1 MIHEKTRKEKQ
12 SENQKKNKQ
21 KTNNKIIDSSSNIPV
36 IILNEN
42 ALNTPIKR
50 QRLTEWLQ
58 KHGSIMARRNSL
70 QIQRVRQAETE
81 RVEKLYHGNIN

>member
-1 MIHEKTRKEKQ
+1 MIHQRIRKEKQ

-21 KTNNKIIDSSSNIPV
+21 KTNNKIIDTSTNIPV

-42 ALNTPIKR
+42 ALNTLIKR

-70 QIQRVRQAETE
+70 QIQ
-81 RVEKLYHGNIN
+81 